1 MNRSQQRLKSIKIH
15 YLKSIND
22 LTISFEDKNVT
33 AILGPNGNGK
43 STILHSIACVYKPQ
57 NIGENYR
64 FSNFFLPNTDAL
76 WNDSHFEVSHSFR
89 NQATIS
95 SNTRKFKKTQI
106 RWTPRYAN
114 RPIRDSFFIGIDKC
128 VPMIEK
134 EKKQARINYSTEQV
148 SLQTVQQILQKAS
161 FILNKS
167 YETLNIHTSGN
178 KEFIGVVSQGLQ
190 YSAISMSAGEQKVFY
205 ILEKILNAN
214 NYSLIL
220 IDELDLLLHDQAFKR
235 LVSVIIEISSA
246 KNLQI
251 IFTTHRESIVDFEN
265 EINIRHIVNKGGKTL
280 CFNETKPAAIDRLT
294 GVQSKPID
302 VFVEDDLSES
312 IIRKISTDNR
322 IGKYVSITK
331 YGACINCFSI
341 VAGLLFGNS
350 DVENTKI
357 VMDGDLYTTDDELNS
372 NISRVITGNDEN
384 AIANRIQAKT
394 LISFY
399 ILPENTSPE
408 SHIHS
413 IISNIDEGENQEFNE
428 IIDCAKEIG
437 IVNNNHNYIDD
448 IINRIGWDKKV
459 GLSKIIDLFSTTP
472 EWSIFIDPISQWI
485 TQKGQDVTEDPVIV
499 NNNVS

>member
-22 LTISFEDKNVT
+22 LTISFEEKNVT

-76 WNDSHFEVSHSFR
+76 WNDSHFEVTHSFR
-89 NQATIS
+89 NQATVTNNS
-95 SNTRKFKKTQI
+95 RKFKKTQI

-114 RPIRDSFFIGIDKC
+114 RPVRDTFFIGIDKC

-148 SLQTVQQILQKAS
+148 SLQTVTQILDKAS

-205 ILEKILNAN
+205 ILEKLLNAN

-220 IDELDLLLHDQAFKR
+220 IDELDLLLHDLAFKR
-235 LVSVIIEISSA
+235 LVKVIIEISDS
-246 KNLQI
+246 KNIQI
-251 IFTTHRESIVDFEN
+251 IFTTHRETIIEYEN
-265 EINIRHIVNKGGKTL
+265 EINIRHIVNKGEKTL

-294 GVQSKPID
+294 GEQSKPID
-302 VFVEDDLSES
+302 IFVEDDLSES
-312 IIRKISTDNR
+312 IVRKISTDNK

-331 YGACINCFSI
+331 YGACINSFS
-341 VAGLLFGNS
+341 VAAGLLFGNS
-350 DVENTKI
+350 EIKNTKI
-357 VMDGDLYTTDDELNS
+357 IMDGDLYTSENEIEN
-372 NISRVITGNDEN
+372 NISRVITGNDESAKN
-384 AIANRIQAKT
+384 NRDLAKD
-394 LISFY
+394 LITFY
-399 ILPENTSPE
+399 KLPTNIPPE
-408 SHIHS
+408 KFIHS
-413 IISNIDEGENQEFNE
+413 VIQRIPEGENQEFNE
-428 IIDCAKEIG
+428 IIECANEIG
-437 IVNNNHNYIDD
+437 IVHNNHNFIDD
-448 IINRIGWDKKV
+448 IIRRIGWDKKV
-459 GLSKIIDLFSTTP
+459 GLSKIIDLFSTSS
-472 EWSIFIDPISQWI
+472 EWEEFTKP
-485 TQKGQDVTEDPVIV
+485 VTEWMEKKGEQLNETLV
-499 NNNVS
+499 NENNAS